1 MLLKVQL
8 TASGTASITNGDTL
22 TPLRAAD
29 LATARALVTE
39 HLTQMARE
47 QNAAV
52 ITQLT
57 EPGGQY
63 NLCFSPDGNVTMA
76 TSDQVENALNP
87 PKLPETTPVVFS
99 PEPDQDEEIVEEPL
113 GQDFFENFENSLD
126 TASRKC

>member
-8 TASGTASITNGDTL
+8 TASGTASINDGDTL

-47 QNAAV
+47 QKSSV

-63 NLCFSPDGNVTMA
+63 NLCFSPLRTMR
-76 TSDQVENALNP
+76 P
-87 PKLPETTPVVFS
+87 
-99 PEPDQDEEIVEEPL
+99 
-113 GQDFFENFENSLD
+113 
-126 TASRKC
+126 